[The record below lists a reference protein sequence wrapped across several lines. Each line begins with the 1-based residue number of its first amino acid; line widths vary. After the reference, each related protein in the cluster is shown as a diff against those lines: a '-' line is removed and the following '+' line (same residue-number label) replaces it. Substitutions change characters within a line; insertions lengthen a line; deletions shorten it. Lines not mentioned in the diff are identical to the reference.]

1 MLKLLRIEN
10 FRLTDRNKA
19 AGDAYFECDG
29 REYRAELIFYL
40 QGYQCLSIRVGRHD
54 PSLNTRDIEN
64 YVDQHSRELRQQ
76 VQPDVERVKKERER
90 ILNQLQ

>member
-1 MLKLLRIEN
+1 MKLLRIEN

-19 AGDAYFECDG
+19 AGDAYFEW
-29 REYRAELIFYL
+29 EEKELKAELIFYL

-64 YVDQHSRELRQQ
+64 YVNQHSRELRQE